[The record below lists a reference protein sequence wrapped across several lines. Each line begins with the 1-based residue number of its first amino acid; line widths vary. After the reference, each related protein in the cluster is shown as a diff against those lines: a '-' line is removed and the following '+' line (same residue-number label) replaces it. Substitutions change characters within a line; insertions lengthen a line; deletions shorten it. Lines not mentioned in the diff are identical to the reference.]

1 VHRVTGN
8 KRPLEGEYPF
18 YCLIETSGSNAEHD
32 MEKLEK
38 FLEHVMSEEIVSD
51 GVLAQD
57 ETQVKSLWG
66 WREGITEALGHY
78 GGTYKYD
85 LSIPLPELY
94 SLVEET
100 RERLLSKGLVSEA
113 EAHDNKPHSGDSK
126 PALGVVGYGHMGD
139 SNLHLNVPV
148 KKYTKEVEKALEPW
162 VYEWIQKRS
171 GSISAEHGLG
181 LAKKKFIGYS
191 RSETMVGLMQQIKKL
206 YDPNGIMNPYKYI

>member
-1 VHRVTGN
+1 MVHFIFL
-8 KRPLEGEYPF
+8 KEF
-18 YCLIETSGSNAEHD
+18 STSLWVHG
-32 MEKLEK
+32 KTFIL
-38 FLEHVMSEEIVSD
+38 MSEEIVSD

-57 ETQVKSLWG
+57 ETQVKSLWA

-100 RERLLSKGLVSEA
+100 RERLLSKGLVSQA
-113 EAHDNKPHSGDSK
+113 EAHENKQDSGDSK

-148 KKYTKEVEKALEPW
+148 KKYTKEVEEALEPW
-162 VYEWIQKRS
+162 VYEWIQKRN

-191 RSETMVGLMQQIKKL
+191 RSETMVELMQQIKKL